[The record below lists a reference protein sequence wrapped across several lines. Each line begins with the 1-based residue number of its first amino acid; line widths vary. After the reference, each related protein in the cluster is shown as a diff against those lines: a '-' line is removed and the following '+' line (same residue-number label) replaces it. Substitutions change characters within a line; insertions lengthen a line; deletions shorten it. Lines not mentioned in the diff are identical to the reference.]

1 MRAIDYLKNSSEKF
15 LTISKDYYNNF
26 QRRFEN
32 LPADVRE
39 RDEVEYRFNEACS
52 DVDECL
58 EEMESSLQDL
68 NELSGTDDSTLY
80 RAVVDGQEIAVL
92 YAKINSC
99 IYFAWSVFFDLI
111 K

>member
-15 LTISKDYYNNF
+15 LTISKEYYDNF
-26 QRRFEN
+26 QRQFEN
-32 LPADVRE
+32 FPTDIRE
-39 RDEVEYRFNEACS
+39 RAEVKHRFNATCS

-80 RAVVDGQEIAVL
+80 RAVIIGQTIAVY
-92 YAKINSC
+92 YAKINSV
-99 IYFAWSVFFDLI
+99 IYFAQGVFFELL
-111 K
+111 

>member
-39 RDEVEYRFNEACS
+39 RDEVEHQFNVTCS
-52 DVDECL
+52 DVDESL
-58 EEMESSLQDL
+58 ESMESSLQDL
-68 NELSGTDDSTLY
+68 NELSGSDDHSLY
-80 RAVVDGQEIAVL
+80 CAVVIGQEIAVL

-99 IYFAWSVFFDLI
+99 IYFAWGRIFDLI